1 MRKTI
6 LSVCAAILL
15 LVCVSCSSAR
25 SLVGTWS
32 SETTLLG
39 VSTETRYTFRSDGT
53 GTVANVV
60 NLDFTY
66 KTSGDT
72 LYVTTSVLG
81 VETTQKYT
89 FSIEGSTLTLNGDYE
104 TISLIKQ

>member
-1 MRKTI
+1 M
-6 LSVCAAILL
+6 
-15 LVCVSCSSAR
+15 
-25 SLVGTWS
+25 
-32 SETTLLG
+32 
-39 VSTETRYTFRSDGT
+39 
-53 GTVANVV
+53 

-104 TISLIKQ
+104 TISLTKQ

>member
-6 LSVCAAILL
+6 LSVCAVILL

-53 GTVANVV
+53 
-60 NLDFTY
+60 
-66 KTSGDT
+66 
-72 LYVTTSVLG
+72 
-81 VETTQKYT
+81 
-89 FSIEGSTLTLNGDYE
+89 
-104 TISLIKQ
+104 

>member
-1 MRKTI
+1 MEQRDHAFGGLDRNEI
-6 LSVCAAILL
+6 HFSVGRHRNHCH
-15 LVCVSCSSAR
+15 
-25 SLVGTWS
+25 
-32 SETTLLG
+32 
-39 VSTETRYTFRSDGT
+39 
-53 GTVANVV
+53 VV

-72 LYVTTSVLG
+72 LYGTTSVLG

-104 TISLIKQ
+104 TISLTKQ